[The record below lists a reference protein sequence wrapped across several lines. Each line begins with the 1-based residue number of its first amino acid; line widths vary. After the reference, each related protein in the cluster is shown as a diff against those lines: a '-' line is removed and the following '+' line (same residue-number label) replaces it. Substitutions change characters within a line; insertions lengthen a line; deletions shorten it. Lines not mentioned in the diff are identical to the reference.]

1 MIKGR
6 TIDCDDRDRAL
17 NDMIEAELDMF
28 VKFEAVIR
36 SVSAIFPMPVD
47 EMLCIGMLT
56 TG

>member
-1 MIKGR
+1 
-6 TIDCDDRDRAL
+6 
-17 NDMIEAELDMF
+17 MIEAELDMF